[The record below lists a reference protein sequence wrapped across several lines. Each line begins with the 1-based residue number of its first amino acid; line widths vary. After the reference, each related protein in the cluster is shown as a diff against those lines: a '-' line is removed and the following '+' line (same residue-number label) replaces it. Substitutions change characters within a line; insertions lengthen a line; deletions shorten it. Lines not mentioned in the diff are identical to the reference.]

1 MELKT
6 VGKFSSCILDVNFE
20 LLNAEF
26 IVDLCFGF
34 RKPNSCVGF
43 TVLDLN
49 SFGTTLTSFECK
61 LDLTQQFMLLIYL
74 DLDLFGTW
82 NLLWNKDKVYV
93 RSSSV
98 RLIFVTV
105 FDFGP

>member
-43 TVLDLN
+43 TGLDLN
-49 SFGTTLTSFECK
+49 LFGTTLTS
-61 LDLTQQFMLLIYL
+61 L
-74 DLDLFGTW
+74 
-82 NLLWNKDKVYV
+82 
-93 RSSSV
+93 
-98 RLIFVTV
+98 
-105 FDFGP
+105 

>member
-34 RKPNSCVGF
+34 RKPNWCVRF
-43 TVLDLN
+43 TGLDFNL
-49 SFGTTLTSFECK
+49 FGTTLTS
-61 LDLTQQFMLLIYL
+61 L
-74 DLDLFGTW
+74 
-82 NLLWNKDKVYV
+82 
-93 RSSSV
+93 
-98 RLIFVTV
+98 
-105 FDFGP
+105 

>member
-34 RKPNSCVGF
+34 RKPNWCVGF
-43 TVLDLN
+43 T
-49 SFGTTLTSFECK
+49 G
-61 LDLTQQFMLLIYL
+61 LDLTQRFRLLIYL
-74 DLDLFGTW
+74 ELDLLGTW
-82 NLLWNKDKVYV
+82 NPLWNKDKIYV

-98 RLIFVTV
+98 PLIFVTTAMPGDV
-105 FDFGP
+105 TVLQKR